1 MLLALASFING
12 IAFSLIIEGTTE
24 KVLKFLMPIMSI
36 FNQNLG
42 FNEKMYFWTLQ
53 KGPNNKK
60 LIN

>member
-42 FNEKMYFWTLQ
+42 FNEKNVFLDTTERSKQ
-53 KGPNNKK
+53 
-60 LIN
+60 